1 MKKYSISYISN
12 SGLTILNNIVEA
24 KSIADAIEDIKG
36 DTGVS
41 IILSVVPITKEEG
54 HFTSSIAQA

>member
-36 DTGVS
+36 DMGVQ
-41 IILSVVPITKEEG
+41 IVLSVVPITKE
-54 HFTSSIAQA
+54 